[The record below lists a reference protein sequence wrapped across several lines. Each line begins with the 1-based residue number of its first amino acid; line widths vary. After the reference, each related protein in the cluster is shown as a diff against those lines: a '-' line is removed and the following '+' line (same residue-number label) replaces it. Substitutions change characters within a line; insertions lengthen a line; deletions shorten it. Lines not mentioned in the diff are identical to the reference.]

1 MSYED
6 RTLSCMECG
15 QPFTF
20 SADDQSYH
28 AFMGYTN
35 EPKRCPE
42 CRRAKRARHAGDGFS
57 GGYGRDTR
65 EMHPVVCAECGI
77 ETTVPFRP
85 TGVRPVYCSVCFR
98 QHRTPVATTGY
109 RDYA

>member
-6 RTLSCMECG
+6 RTLSCMECS
-15 QPFTF
+15 QTFTF

-28 AFMGYTN
+28 AFMGYAN

-42 CRRAKRARHAGDGFS
+42 CRRAKRDRHNRDGF
-57 GGYGRDTR
+57 GGGTSQNRRD
-65 EMHPVVCAECGI
+65 MHPVVCAECGM

-85 TGVRPVYCSVCFR
+85 TGVRPVYCSICYR
-98 QHRTPVATTGY
+98 EKRAPVATTGY
-109 RDYA
+109 